1 MSHLDNV
8 RETAYQRAESGDEF
22 AVCCSNGDLTFASTR
37 DEAEDDLKSMKST
50 RDSLNPMTEYD
61 YEIVDLS
68 TSDDHLAQ
76 QATASDTTTANNG
89 TGTTAS
95 VSSESTSR
103 TDSAA
108 ALIKGAPD
116 QSRQAPTSSAADW
129 QAYFPYD
136 EPRDAQVD
144 SIENVIGNASR
155 RGYTLLEG
163 ACGTGKTL
171 VGLCAGLELVR
182 DPNSSYE
189 RMLCLTS
196 VKQQI
201 RAFED
206 DLRAINQELRN
217 KAADND
223 QGDTEGEDN
232 ASASPSN
239 PVSAL
244 TLVGKGDVCSYTN
257 TGQIDTRSIY
267 GRCEDLREPV
277 RRTAMYADDGDRAL
291 RELANN
297 ADVESSPS
305 RQPVATDEWEA
316 PYARQFPET
325 EENSTE
331 YCPFYAKY
339 RYDTYGQDDN
349 GYTPQGMV
357 TPDDLVAQASTKG
370 ICPHAAMSDALGNAE
385 VVVANYYHAFDP
397 TTVTAM
403 TGSLIDEQTL
413 LVCDEAHM
421 IVPKVR
427 ELLSNDISRSAIGS
441 AITEIQNRVLDQGRQ
456 GIDQVFREVLAEE
469 GVSRETL
476 RSVVEFLQEAEHY
489 LEQKAPDILDDEE
502 PGWRREDLDDLPE
515 TVESGLREAHTPERD
530 GFSQWMASCGH
541 ATTME
546 KAGQVGQAVARALRE
561 ASNRYPSFE
570 CQQTYADTVGEMFTR
585 WAECG
590 HEQYFRSIE
599 LHQRRRHDQTR
610 ERDWNQRYTVRFQ
623 MHNCLP
629 AAEIAER
636 LDQFGGGLLM
646 SATLEPLDIYRRSVG
661 LDQLGAEGRPIQ
673 ELTYGLPFP
682 EENRASAAVGL
693 DKFTYRNR
701 GGTEQ
706 RYRDR
711 DQDAL
716 RDQYLDVAQSVVETT
731 PGNVLIAMP
740 SYSEA
745 EWLSG
750 ELEASP
756 EVDRQVLIDESS
768 TDELTDELKAE
779 FFAGPPKVLI
789 TSILGTLTEG
799 VDYEGDR
806 LAACVVCGVPI
817 QNTDGLV
824 PTAIKTAYKREFGN
838 DDGFDFAF
846 TVPAVRKA
854 RQALGRVI
862 RGQEEV
868 GVRVTVDRRY
878 ASNSEWDDVREYLPE
893 YEQNDYAPT
902 NPENLRRQLETF
914 WLEV

>member
-1 MSHLDNV
+1 MSHLDDV
-8 RETAYQRAESGDEF
+8 CETAHQRAETGDEF
-22 AVCCSNGDLTFASTR
+22 AVCCSDGDFEFTSTR
-37 DEAEDDLKSMKST
+37 AEAENV
-50 RDSLNPMTEYD
+50 RDEMESLRESLNPMTEYD
-61 YEIVDLS
+61 FDIVDLS
-68 TSDDHLAQ
+68 AANRGSEQ
-76 QATASDTTTANNG
+76 QATANDASEAA
-89 TGTTAS
+89 AS
-95 VSSESTSR
+95 VESGTSSR
-103 TDSAA
+103 AGSAT
-108 ALIKGAPD
+108 ALMKGSPD

-129 QAYFPYD
+129 RAYFPYD
-136 EPRDAQVD
+136 EPRDAQID
-144 SIENVIGNASR
+144 GIENVIENASDG
-155 RGYTLLEG
+155 GYTLLEG

-182 DPNSSYE
+182 DPDSSYE

-206 DLRAINQELRN
+206 DLRAINQGLQN
-217 KAADND
+217 QAGDNDAADKEES
-223 QGDTEGEDN
+223 TEVTPD
-232 ASASPSN
+232 

-277 RRTAMYADDGDRAL
+277 RRTAMYADDGERAL
-291 RELANN
+291 RKLAND
-297 ADVESSPS
+297 ATVESSPS
-305 RQPVATDEWEA
+305 DESVATDQWEA
-316 PYARQFPET
+316 PYAQQFPET
-325 EENSTE
+325 DENDTE
-331 YCPFYAKY
+331 YCPFYAQY
-339 RYDTYGQDDN
+339 RHDTYGQDDD

-357 TPDDLVAQASTKG
+357 TPDDLVTQASADG
-370 ICPHAAMSDALGNAE
+370 ICPHAAMGDALGNAE

-413 LVCDEAHM
+413 VVCDEAHM
-421 IVPKVR
+421 VVPKVR
-427 ELLSNDISRSAIGS
+427 DLLSDHITRSAIGS

-469 GVSRETL
+469 GVSRNAL

-489 LEQKAPDILDDEE
+489 LEQKAPDILDEEE
-502 PGWRREDLDDLPE
+502 PSWRGADMEDLPE
-515 TVESGLREAHTPERD
+515 TVESGLRKPHTPERD
-530 GFSQWMASCGH
+530 GFSQWMASTGH
-541 ATTME
+541 AAAME
-546 KAGQVGQAVARALRE
+546 KAGPVGQAVARALRE

-570 CQQTYADTVGEMFTR
+570 CPQTYADTVGEVFTR
-585 WAECG
+585 WAECD

-599 LHQRRRHDQTR
+599 LHRRRNHDLSR
-610 ERDWNQRYTVRFQ
+610 EQDWNQRFTVRFQ

-629 AAEIAER
+629 SEEIAER
-636 LDQFGGGLLM
+636 FDQFGGGLLM

-661 LDQLGAEGRPIQ
+661 LDRLDADGRPIQ

-682 EENRASAAVGL
+682 EENRESAAISL
-693 DKFTYRNR
+693 SKFTYNNR

-706 RYRDR
+706 RWRNR
-711 DQDAL
+711 DQEAL
-716 RDQYLDVAQSVVETT
+716 RDQYLDITQSVVETT
-731 PGNVLIAMP
+731 PGNVMVAMP

-745 EWLSG
+745 EWLAG
-750 ELEASP
+750 ELMASHEIDR
-756 EVDRQVLIDESS
+756 EVVIDESS
-768 TDELTDELKAE
+768 TDEATDDLKNE
-779 FFAGPPKVLI
+779 FFADSPKVLV

-817 QNTDGLV
+817 QNTNGLV

-862 RGQEEV
+862 RGHEEA
-868 GVRVTVDRRY
+868 GVRVAVDRRY
-878 ASNSEWDDVREYLPE
+878 ASDSEWDDVREYLPP
-893 YEQNDYAPT
+893 YERDDYAPT
-902 NPENLRRQLETF
+902 NPESLGQQLESF